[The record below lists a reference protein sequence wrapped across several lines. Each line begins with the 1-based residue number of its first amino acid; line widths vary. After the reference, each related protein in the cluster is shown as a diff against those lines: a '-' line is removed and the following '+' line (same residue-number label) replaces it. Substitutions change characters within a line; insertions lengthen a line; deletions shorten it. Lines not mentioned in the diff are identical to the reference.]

1 MPLSFKKIFSRKLL
15 FSPKVMG
22 NAASHHEPLDRVA
35 SHAGST
41 FRRSSSCRHS
51 KSSKSGRSPSK
62 MDRLR
67 RSFRDSFRRRK
78 DLGNTAGSPGHHSNP
93 KPHLWAMDEAEVRAG
108 ICSFHVKYLGC
119 VEVFESRGMEVCE
132 EALKTLR
139 ASRRRPVRAIFY
151 ISGDGLRVVEEET
164 KGLIVDQTIEKVSF
178 CAPDRSHEK
187 GFSYICRDG
196 LTRRWMCH
204 GFVAL
209 KESGDRLSHAV
220 GCAFQECLIRKNKR
234 EEDCSVTMNYDP
246 KTSVFTRTGSFRT
259 PSLTE
264 QQSEP
269 NIPLNAPP
277 QPPPFL
283 QLNKD
288 IPTTVKPLQQNPT
301 TPKVSTNA
309 IERPHATL
317 SMLQRQGSF
326 RGFTQLNQASPFKRQ
341 LSLRISELPSNL
353 ERTRSM
359 SLQPTANSRTSNKLL
374 QMNTPVSPILEAS
387 PRSEKPMST
396 TDQVT
401 AMCQQ
406 MSLELAFLTNS
417 TANDDFSEKFK
428 SNDPKSIENN
438 SKPGPISGSEAFLA
452 SISKK
457 ATLSTETQSNPSTPK
472 PESRIS
478 PQQDEGFDSGSSLWN
493 INNKAVTPPTPP
505 ATPPSS
511 LPRPEQ
517 WLGKVAAVTLQS
529 MEPQVTPKRNPH
541 LATHSRAFSLDTAED
556 VYRTYNNISANPFDP
571 NYIAPKQNTNPF
583 LSSPISSS
591 QSKTVKTFEV
601 QM

>member
-22 NAASHHEPLDRVA
+22 NAASHHEPLDRVG

-41 FRRSSSCRHS
+41 FRRSSSVRHS

-288 IPTTVKPLQQNPT
+288 IPTSVKPLQQNPT

-428 SNDPKSIENN
+428 SNDSTSIENN
-438 SKPGPISGSEAFLA
+438 SKQGPITGSEAFLA

-457 ATLSTETQSNPSTPK
+457 STLSTETQSNPSTPK

-529 MEPQVTPKRNPH
+529 MDHQITPKRNPH
-541 LATHSRAFSLDTAED
+541 LVTHSRAFSLDTAED
-556 VYRTYNNISANPFDP
+556 AYRTFNISANPFDP

-583 LSSPISSS
+583 LSSPISNS